1 MKISI
6 VQSLISKN
14 SQHITSV
21 EDYIRELYEHIA
33 NYKQH
38 DKNAD
43 CDMLYKEI
51 ERQKRSL
58 VILARNQK
66 ELKEWLASGV
76 NFMRLCK
83 ESSRNFKGSVLAG
96 V

>member
-1 MKISI
+1 MNNSI
-6 VQSLISKN
+6 IQSLISKN

-21 EDYIRELYEHIA
+21 EDYISELYEHIA

-51 ERQKRSL
+51 KRQKRSL
-58 VILARNQK
+58 TILVRNQK
-66 ELKEWLASGV
+66 ELKKYLAFWIYEARLEAEWDEIEKNGW
-76 NFMRLCK
+76 
-83 ESSRNFKGSVLAG
+83 
-96 V
+96 